1 MERREAVFALE
12 DELIRCAHLT
22 KLAACLM
29 DDLLDGFFI
38 YGASSKAGLP
48 IEIPRSLYAPAAAK
62 AEIIGELLRR
72 QFEILDRIL
81 DD

>member
-1 MERREAVFALE
+1 MERRNAVFALE
-12 DELIRCAHLT
+12 DELIRCIHLAQ
-22 KLAACLM
+22 LAGYLM

-38 YGASSKAGLP
+38 YGDSPKLSAAV
-48 IEIPRSLYAPAAAK
+48 EIPRAQYAPAAAK
-62 AEIIGELLRR
+62 AEIVGGLLRR